1 MLWSG
6 LFHSQQFSNW
16 VCLAIRFRNNNFA
29 WAVVVA
35 QLADRSLPFP
45 EVRGSNPVISKKF
58 TKTKI
63 KKKRS
68 GMALFKKTI
77 ILLSLEDETRGKS
90 DDMGLRSVKYFF
102 FVGWAISRCLSTTPH
117 PINRARGW
125 YTSCSLLYGHTFS
138 SHFCIL
144 MAVVRYNHN
153 HSVKYLHGMIGI
165 LTTICIQCGGTSAK
179 SVKKLNGWGL
189 F

>member
-1 MLWSG
+1 M
-6 LFHSQQFSNW
+6 
-16 VCLAIRFRNNNFA
+16 
-29 WAVVVA
+29 
-35 QLADRSLPFP
+35 ADRSLPFP

-102 FVGWAISRCLSTTPH
+102 FVG
-117 PINRARGW
+117 
-125 YTSCSLLYGHTFS
+125 
-138 SHFCIL
+138 
-144 MAVVRYNHN
+144 
-153 HSVKYLHGMIGI
+153 
-165 LTTICIQCGGTSAK
+165 
-179 SVKKLNGWGL
+179 
-189 F
+189 